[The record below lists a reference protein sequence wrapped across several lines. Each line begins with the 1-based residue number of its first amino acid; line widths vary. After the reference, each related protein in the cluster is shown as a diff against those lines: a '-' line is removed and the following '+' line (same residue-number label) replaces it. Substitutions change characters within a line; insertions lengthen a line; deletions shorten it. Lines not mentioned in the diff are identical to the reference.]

1 MFVGVGG
8 DMEWG
13 LLIGGEGLE
22 CLVSFAGHVGA
33 GGGREVKGLTF
44 GGIYLKHLAAI
55 NFKFLAQIQFMIVLL
70 KISISSKHV

>member
-1 MFVGVGG
+1 MGVGG

-44 GGIYLKHLAAI
+44 GRFL
-55 NFKFLAQIQFMIVLL
+55 FKTGEW
-70 KISISSKHV
+70 